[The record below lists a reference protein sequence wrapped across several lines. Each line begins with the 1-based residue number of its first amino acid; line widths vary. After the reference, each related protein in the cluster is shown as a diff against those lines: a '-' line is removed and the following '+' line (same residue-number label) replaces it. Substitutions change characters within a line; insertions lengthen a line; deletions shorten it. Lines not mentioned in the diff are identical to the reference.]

1 MHNTILKPATLT
13 AFRKGL
19 LLLPALTLLASCGVA
34 TDAGEGVNPGI
45 DDLPIAYV
53 KRVIPLDDDGFQEQP
68 DLRDP
73 FLSMPG
79 GDLFLRSS
87 TSADATETNITG
99 AVTNGMGDVKDI
111 DVSADGKRLIFS
123 LQPEDPNPNDNEI
136 PKWDIYTYDID
147 SDTLTRVIQSDISAE
162 EGDDLDPFFLADGR
176 IVFTSNR
183 QSKSRAILLDEVL
196 EEPKPQFSSN
206 AEDNRSK
213 ALVLHTMNSD
223 GSGIKQ
229 ISFNQSHDLDP
240 TLLNDGRILFSRW
253 DRINNKNAISLYTV
267 YPDGT
272 SMQLYY
278 GAHNASHQDAAS
290 NTVQMTQPRELVD
303 GRIMVMSQ
311 PYTDTFGGGQI
322 AIIDAKNFVDIN
334 QPTAANQGAMTGP
347 AQVNATGV
355 NVIMDGS
362 ISLQGRFASFYPLN
376 DGKRMLVSKGLCQ
389 IGVDLSLD
397 PMIPDLDINFCI
409 DPYLNAVGATEV
421 FSSYGV
427 WAYDRS
433 NFSESLIV
441 MAEPGMMISEVV
453 AMKPYDNPQILPV
466 KPIDPSLI
474 SENVGILK
482 VRSVYDFG
490 GAYDGCFFGV
500 CSSSSV
506 TTPLALG
513 DPLIATADQ
522 RPARFIRIVKAVG
535 IPDRNDPDI
544 TDPPNLS
551 NEAFGRNRRLGMKE
565 IIGYNEIQPDGSVMV
580 KVPANIAFY
589 FDVLDKDA
597 RRIGPRH
604 DNWLT
609 VNPGDT
615 LECSGCHSH
624 VPTTP
629 LPHGRTDAE
638 PASSNTGAPSDD
650 FVFPNTQD
658 PATLMPYSA
667 TLVGQTMAEVLALS
681 QARNND
687 DTSITP
693 SLNVN
698 YTDVWTD
705 PVARAVDTQFSYVY
719 SDKTLVPSGLPAQ
732 GLTTLKPFPISSSC
746 ETTWAFNCRIVI
758 NYQEHIHPI
767 WSAPRPSGTCSSCHS
782 FTQGISTTPPA
793 AQLDLGRVDPTADPL
808 EFDLVE
814 ADHLVA
820 YRELFFNDDFQ
831 FVDGTGVL
839 ANVLITVPALD
850 DNGDPILDI
859 NGNPTFETI
868 PDPALELSPTMSTA
882 GARFSYFIEKMTET
896 ELNAGRSLTPTSS
909 PNYVDHANMLT
920 PAELRLI
927 SEWIDIGG
935 QYYNNPFHPMV
946 PEN

>member
-1 MHNTILKPATLT
+1 MRNIISKKAIFTGSQKS
-13 AFRKGL
+13 L
-19 LLLPALTLLASCGVA
+19 LLLPIVSLLASCGVA

-87 TSADATETNITG
+87 TSADGVETNITG
-99 AVTNGMGDVKDI
+99 VVTNGLGDVKDI
-111 DVSADGKRLIFS
+111 DVSSDGKKLIFS
-123 LQPEDPNPNDNEI
+123 LQPEDPNPNDNDI
-136 PKWDIYTYDID
+136 PKWDIYTYDRET
-147 SDTLTRVIQSDISAE
+147 DTLTRVIQSDISAA
-162 EGDDLDPFFLADGR
+162 EGDDLDPFFLPDGR

-223 GSGIKQ
+223 GSGIRQ

-240 TLLNDGRILFSRW
+240 TLLQDGRILFSRW
-253 DRINNKNAISLYTV
+253 DRINNKNAMSLYTV

-278 GAHNASHQDAAS
+278 GAHNDSHQDAAS
-290 NTVQMTQPRELVD
+290 NTVQMTQPRELPD
-303 GRIMVMSQ
+303 GRIMTMSQ

-322 AIIDAKNFVDIN
+322 VIIDAKNYVDIN
-334 QPTAANQGAMTGP
+334 QPTAANQGALSGP

-376 DGKRMLVSKGLCQ
+376 DGKRMLVSKGICQ
-389 IGVDLSLD
+389 VGVDLSLD
-397 PMIPDLDINFCI
+397 PMVPDLDINFCI
-409 DPYLNAVGATEV
+409 DPFLSAVGATEV

-433 NFSESLIV
+433 NFSESLIT
-441 MAEPGMMISEVV
+441 MADPGMMISEVV
-453 AMKPYDNPQILPV
+453 AMKPYDKPIVLPV
-466 KPIDPSLI
+466 KTIDPTLI

-544 TDPPNLS
+544 TNPPDLDN
-551 NEAFGRNRRLGMKE
+551 NAFGRNRRLGMKE

-624 VPTTP
+624 VPTPP

-638 PASSNTGAPSDD
+638 PASSNTGAPSDGYQ
-650 FVFPNTQD
+650 FPNTLD
-658 PATLMPYSA
+658 PVTAMPYSA
-667 TLVGQTMAEVLALS
+667 TYMQTMAEALAHS
-681 QARNND
+681 QARDVPAN
-687 DTSITP
+687 TSSITL
-693 SLNVN
+693 SMDVD

-705 PVARAVDTQFSYVY
+705 PAMRAVDTAFTYPY
-719 SDKTLVPSGLPAQ
+719 SDKTHEAVFTT
-732 GLTTLKPFPISSSC
+732 GLTTLKPFPLTSSC

-758 NYQEHIHPI
+758 NYEEHIDPI
-767 WSAPRPSGTCSSCHS
+767 WSAPRASGTCVSCHS
-782 FTQGISTTPPA
+782 FDGVNPIDG
-793 AQLDLGRVDPTADPL
+793 QLDLTSMQDPNDNGIPQR
-808 EFDLVE
+808 
-814 ADHLVA
+814 
-820 YRELFFNDDFQ
+820 YIPYNELFFDDAGQ
-831 FVDGTGVL
+831 VVIGGVL
-839 ANVLITVPALD
+839 TNITIQVPQLD
-850 DNGDPILDI
+850 GNGDPIFV
-859 NGNPTFETI
+859 NGVQQFDTI
-868 PDPALELSPTMSTA
+868 DDPNEVQPASMSTA

-909 PNYVDHANMLT
+909 PDYVDHANMLT

-935 QYYNNPFHPMV
+935 QYYNNPFHPQAIV
-946 PEN
+946 Q